1 MSANYY
7 VLPTEYGL
15 ALMAKAHQGQS
26 IELKNFVLGDA
37 NGQPYTP
44 EHRRTATALVNQRA
58 SVAIQSIRAVDART
72 IRITATLP
80 SRIGGFFIHEI
91 GLTDINN
98 KLIYVGNY
106 HGGYKPLFTEG
117 ASSDMEFNVDV
128 KVENTSQIN
137 ILAHDSMIAN
147 QSWVQEKLDEMRTYY
162 DEQLRIEREKIKDE
176 IAIGQLFLTNMPF
189 ENGEQVARFKGYGRW
204 KRFGDGQA
212 IVTYRH
218 GEMVKNYEWLS
229 KMGATGGTYQHK
241 LTIGEMPEHYHYSA
255 TLNGSKD
262 AEVGDS
268 FALQWRTIKD
278 YNGYIMGASD
288 SDVLDSAKSSSIGNS
303 QSHNN
308 VQPSVVIGAWIR
320 IYDERDLISLSANR
334 SQVAVGQTVEFTL
347 KTKLAQFTMIDY
359 EILGVTS
366 SQISLAPLQGQMMV
380 DDDGNARL
388 RIKASD
394 DYIAQGNQNLTVQ
407 LVDSAK
413 SARVQL
419 IDSGETQAPSQIYK
433 AGRHEF
439 VIEPN
444 QSITFDM
451 FAGGGGGGGSRR
463 LPNVPPSNGQNGANI
478 QLDIDGHNIIVG
490 GGRGGTGGAWGNGS
504 AYSNGQAGAGG
515 NNQAESQSNLEILI
529 NQRGRDGVSNQ
540 NRFTVQRGA
549 DVVAGAID
557 GSNFGG
563 DGGTGIGDERWSY
576 GGAGGSGGHVKAKFM
591 NTTNSPIT
599 ATMTIGE
606 TALGGQIGNKGS
618 NGGFAY
624 AVVSKA

>member
-26 IELKNFVLGDA
+26 IELKNLVLGDA

-44 EHRRTATALVNQRA
+44 EHRRTATTLVNQRA
-58 SVAIQSIRAVDART
+58 SVAIQSIQAVDART

-117 ASSDMEFNVDV
+117 ASSDMEFNIDV

-147 QSWVQEKLDEMRTYY
+147 QKWVQEKLDEMRTYY

-212 IVTYRH
+212 IVTFRH
-218 GEMVKNYEWLS
+218 GETVKNYEWLS
-229 KMGATGGTYQHK
+229 KMGANGGAYQHK
-241 LTIGEMPEHYHYSA
+241 LTINEMPEHKH
-255 TLNGSKD
+255 
-262 AEVGDS
+262 
-268 FALQWRTIKD
+268 
-278 YNGYIMGASD
+278 
-288 SDVLDSAKSSSIGNS
+288 DVLLGDAITSGEQKVISAGGGHGMTDFYDQYSLKASGGSHP
-303 QSHNN
+303 HNN
-308 VQPSVVIGAWIR
+308 VQPSIVTGAWLR
-320 IYDERDLISLSANR
+320 IPLESDLISFFANR

-347 KTKLAQFTMIDY
+347 KTNLAQFTMIDY
-359 EILGVTS
+359 EILGVTPN
-366 SQISLAPLQGQMMV
+366 QISLAPLQGQMMV
-380 DDDGNARL
+380 GADNNAHLRL
-388 RIKASD
+388 KISE

-407 LVDSAK
+407 LIDSAK
-413 SARVQL
+413 SVRVQL

-433 AGRHEF
+433 SGRHEF

-451 FAGGGGGGGSRR
+451 FAGGGGGGGSRW
-463 LPNVPPSNGQNGANI
+463 STQWGQNVDGQHGGNI
-478 QLDIDGHNIIVG
+478 SLSIAESSIVVG
-490 GGRGGTGGAWGNGS
+490 GGRGGTGGIWGNGS
-504 AYSNGQAGAGG
+504 SYSNGQAGAGG
-515 NNQAESQSNLEILI
+515 SNSIDNQNGLEIMI
-529 NQRGRDGVSNQ
+529 NQRGRDAVSNQ
-540 NRFTVQRGA
+540 NRWAVQRGA
-549 DVVAGAID
+549 DVLAGAID
-557 GSNFGG
+557 SSNFGG
-563 DGGTGIGDERWSY
+563 DGGTGVGDERWSY
-576 GGAGGSGGHVKAKFM
+576 GGAGGSGGRVKAKFI
-591 NTTNSPIT
+591 NTSDSPIT

-606 TALGGQIGNKGS
+606 TALGSQNGNKGQ

-624 AVVSKA
+624 AVVSKV